1 MLLAVLL
8 PVNIYAAE
16 GVSGEKELDIPE
28 IVMEHLADSYEW
40 HIATYEGRHLSIPL
54 PVILRS
60 EATGSGMYALP
71 TAFRKD
77 FSLTRPI
84 TERFMRGLP
93 TVRRCVR

>member
-60 EATGSGMYALP
+60 EATGEWHVCTCPQPS
-71 TAFRKD
+71 
-77 FSLTRPI
+77 
-84 TERFMRGLP
+84 ERIFL
-93 TVRRCVR
+93 